1 MPVGRRTLTLL
12 AVVIA
17 AFGVMAARPSPLDV
31 PGDRLSPPSLRGKLL
46 VAATSMPANVFR
58 ESVIL
63 MIEHDANGAMGVIV
77 NKPTSRLAKAR
88 LFDRLG
94 LPQDHGTG
102 EIDIFYGGPV
112 ERRIGLVIHDG
123 TFRGD
128 GTQPVAD
135 GIAVSP
141 ERPVIEAMAVGK
153 GPKKYLFATG
163 YAGWAPG
170 QLEAEMK
177 RGDWVT
183 APADQDIVF
192 GGAHDTKWRRASERR
207 YRTL

>member
-1 MPVGRRTLTLL
+1 MPAARGTLALL

-17 AFGVMAARPSPLDV
+17 AIGLMAARPSPLDA
-31 PGDRLSPPSLRGKLL
+31 PGDRSSLASLRGKLL
-46 VAATSMPANVFR
+46 VAAPSMPANVFR

-77 NKPTSRLAKAR
+77 NKPISRLAKAR

-94 LPQDHGTG
+94 LPQEHGTG

-153 GPKKYLFATG
+153 GPKKFLFATG

-177 RGDWVT
+177 RQDWLT

-192 GGAHDTKWRRASERR
+192 GAAHDTKWRRASERR